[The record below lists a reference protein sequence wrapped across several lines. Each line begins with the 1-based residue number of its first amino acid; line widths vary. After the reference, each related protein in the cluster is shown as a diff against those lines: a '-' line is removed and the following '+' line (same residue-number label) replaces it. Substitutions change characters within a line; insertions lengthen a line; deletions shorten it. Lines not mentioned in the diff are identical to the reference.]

1 MPTATRGRITPAQI
15 AELRRWARGLRAGED
30 DRLERATRAVVR
42 LADEALRRREP
53 EGGGG
58 WDWSGSA
65 GPTPP
70 TPEQLERIRRF
81 ARQAVADGGS
91 DELRAAA
98 RAILLLCD
106 DIEAPGE
113 EDGPEPAA
121 APARARAGGGRARLA
136 TSLGR
141 ALARWRRVSPLV
153 LLSLL
158 VPLAAFAV
166 VIVLARAAAPELD
179 PRGPA
184 DGLVNAAEVAQL
196 TFSIA
201 GDRGT
206 LERAEWTLDGKRV
219 TGGARVAGDR
229 VAFGPGKLGD
239 GRHTLEVSLPGLALW
254 SPGEAAWTFTVD
266 TAPPEIRVTKGSL
279 RAQVRNP
286 YELRGAVTGGG
297 SLTVGGKPV
306 ELDGEGRFAVSY
318 DAPPGGAIRLVAAD
332 RAGNTATSTL
342 TVKLVPR
349 RPPNPIRGVHVSADG
364 WASDELRAGILALIE
379 QGRINTVQLDLKDE
393 SGVIGWD
400 ADVPLA
406 RKAGAI
412 RDTFDLEAAVKQLH
426 AKGVRVVGRLVAFRD
441 PILSEWAWKQ
451 KQRDLVIQTP
461 GGDAYSGGYGGFTNF
476 ASDEVR
482 AYNIAVAVAAAE
494 LGVDDILYDYV
505 RRPDGPLDS
514 MVFPGLSGSAAESIT
529 SFLRESR
536 LALAPTGAF
545 LGASV
550 FGIAATRPEEIGQ
563 HVPSIAREVDYVAPM
578 VYPSHWGPYEYGLES
593 PVAQPYEIVKLSLA
607 DFRRA
612 VRGTGARVVPW
623 LQDFSLGVDY
633 GPAEVKAQIDGAA
646 DAGLD
651 EFLLWDPAVTYTAGA
666 LAGGA
671 ELPTVGV
678 AKPGQASAE
687 LVKLPSTSGT
697 VAPEPAR
704 GEPQP
709 ATQVEQAAVDSGL
722 QPNELGLV
730 PVLMYHQIVP
740 GGGSEYDLTPDEFRA
755 ELGRLYEEHYR
766 PITARDL
773 VSGTIDVPEGTTPV
787 VLTFDDS
794 SASQA
799 GLRDDGTIDPETAV
813 GIMLEF
819 AESHPGFVPAAT
831 FYLNGDPF
839 GAGEKTGE
847 LLRWLAANGFELA
860 NHTRD
865 HTNFSEVSG
874 EEVQRQLVLEN
885 RVIREHVPDAKVVTM
900 ALPYGVMPDPAR
912 LARKGTWEGE
922 PYAFKGVMLVGAEP
936 APSPYSAA
944 FAAGGIPR
952 IRSALERSVELG
964 SAYWLDTLAE
974 SPGLRYVSDG
984 DPDAIA
990 FPESRQGNLASRF
1003 ADRAKPY

>member
-1 MPTATRGRITPAQI
+1 MTPAQI
-15 AELRRWARGLRAGED
+15 AELRRWARGLAAGED
-30 DRLERATRAVVR
+30 ELLERATRAVVR

-53 EGGGG
+53 DGGGGG
-58 WDWSGSA
+58 WDWGGAA
-65 GPTPP
+65 GVTPP

-81 ARQAVADGGS
+81 ARQTVDNGGS

-113 EDGPEPAA
+113 EDTPEPVA
-121 APARARAGGGRARLA
+121 APERARGRGGGRARPALN
-136 TSLGR
+136 LGR
-141 ALARWRRVSPLV
+141 AVARWRRSSPLA

-158 VPLAAFAV
+158 VPLAACAV
-166 VIVLARAAAPELD
+166 VIALARTAAPDLD

-184 DGLVNAAEVAQL
+184 GGLVNAAEVAQL
-196 TFSIA
+196 AFSIA
-201 GDRGT
+201 GDAGT
-206 LERAEWTLDGKRV
+206 LERAEWKLDGKEI
-219 TGGARVAGDR
+219 TGRARVAGDR
-229 VAFGPGKLGD
+229 VAFRPGKLGD

-286 YELRGAVTGGG
+286 YELRGAIGGG
-297 SLTVGGKPV
+297 SSLTIGGKQV
-306 ELDGEGRFAVSY
+306 ELDGDGRFTVPY
-318 DAPPGGAIRLVAAD
+318 DIPPTGAIRLVAAD
-332 RAGNTATSTL
+332 QAGNTSTSTL

-364 WASDELRAGILALIE
+364 WASDELRSEILALIE
-379 QGRINTVQLDLKDE
+379 QGKINTVQLDLKDE

-412 RDTFDLEAAVKQLH
+412 RDIYDLEAAVEQLH

-441 PILSEWAWKQ
+441 PILSEWAWTH
-451 KQRDLVIQTP
+451 KQRELVIQTP
-461 GGDAYSGGYGGFTNF
+461 GGEAYSGGYGGFTNF
-476 ASDEVR
+476 ANDEVR
-482 AYNIAVAVAAAE
+482 AYNIAVAVAAAK

-505 RRPDGPLDS
+505 RRPDGPLDT
-514 MVFPGLSGSAAESIT
+514 MVFPGLSGSAADSMT
-529 SFLRESR
+529 AFMRESR
-536 LALAPTGAF
+536 LALAPTGTF

-563 HVPSIAREVDYVAPM
+563 HIPSIAREVDYVAPM
-578 VYPSHWGPYEYGLES
+578 VYPSHWGSYEYGLES

-607 DFRRA
+607 DFQKA

-633 GPAEVKAQIDGAA
+633 GPTEVRAQIDGAA

-651 EFLLWDPAVTYTAGA
+651 EFLLWDPAVTYTAGG

-671 ELPTVGV
+671 ALPTVGV

-697 VAPEPAR
+697 AGSKPAQ
-704 GEPQP
+704 EQPQP
-709 ATQVEQAAVDSGL
+709 ATQAEQAAVDSGL
-722 QPNELGLV
+722 EPNELGLV
-730 PVLMYHQIVP
+730 PVLMYHQVVP
-740 GGGSEYDLTPDEFRA
+740 GGGSEYDLTPDEFRT
-755 ELGRLYEEHYR
+755 ELERLYEEHYR

-773 VSGTIDVPEGTTPV
+773 VNGTIDVPEGTTPV

-794 SASQA
+794 TASQA
-799 GLRDDGTIDPETAV
+799 GLRDDGTIDPDTAV

-831 FYLNGDPF
+831 FYMNGDPF
-839 GAGEKTGE
+839 AAGEKTGE
-847 LLRWLAANGFELA
+847 LLRWLDGNGFELG

-865 HTNFSEVSG
+865 HTNFSEDSN
-874 EEVQRQLVLEN
+874 EEVQRQLVLES
-885 RVIREHVPDAKVVTM
+885 RIIREHVPDAKVVTM

-912 LARKGTWEGE
+912 LARKGSWDGE
-922 PYAFKGVMLVGAEP
+922 SYAFKGVMLVGAEP
-936 APSPYSAA
+936 APSPYSTA
-944 FAAGGIPR
+944 FDGGGIPR

-974 SPGLRYVSDG
+974 SPELRYVSDG
-984 DPDAIA
+984 DPDAIT
-990 FPESRQGNLASRF
+990 FPEGRQDDLASRF